1 MISLLCARKVRA
13 PIPLIRQAAPRTGNG
28 SGAII
33 EWNPTEGGTYL
44 DGTPR
49 DATSELPHEFYHAFI
64 MQSGELGD
72 TKAADNPSIFQDE
85 VEATEIQNGYLQEN
99 GLPTIGKY
107 CHTLENGLR
116 LARMFLHPAS
126 LHLVFPASP
135 HPAWCLSPAVV
146 AAPSDS
152 MVGAA

>member
-1 MISLLCARKVRA
+1 MRA
-13 PIPLIRQAAPRTGNG
+13 ESSSTYPTDPSGGATNGNG

-72 TKAADNPSIFQDE
+72 TKAADN
-85 VEATEIQNGYLQEN
+85 
-99 GLPTIGKY
+99 
-107 CHTLENGLR
+107 
-116 LARMFLHPAS
+116 
-126 LHLVFPASP
+126 
-135 HPAWCLSPAVV
+135 
-146 AAPSDS
+146 
-152 MVGAA
+152 